1 MKSEKILSHKL
12 FLQRENAI
20 QHQGYEIE
28 LVFYEAVKNGDFEA
42 LKKVMQPLQSDK
54 LGILSKNPIRN
65 LKYHL
70 IITIALITRFC
81 IEGGLPHETA
91 YTLSDIYIQQLDVC
105 NDVESIVLLH
115 REVTYDFTNR
125 MKELKALYI
134 IVNAGFASEVVDIAR
149 SVGSTGAT
157 IINARGSVAKPKTI
171 LGITID
177 TEKEIVLSVVE
188 KDVAIKIMEKVK
200 EKAGVGTAAHGL
212 CFFLPVEMSTLTI
225 HDQPLDEA

>member
-1 MKSEKILSHKL
+1 
-12 FLQRENAI
+12 
-20 QHQGYEIE
+20 
-28 LVFYEAVKNGDFEA
+28 
-42 LKKVMQPLQSDK
+42 
-54 LGILSKNPIRN
+54 
-65 LKYHL
+65 
-70 IITIALITRFC
+70 
-81 IEGGLPHETA
+81 
-91 YTLSDIYIQQLDVC
+91 
-105 NDVESIVLLH
+105 
-115 REVTYDFTNR
+115 